1 MSVGTNIKDG
11 DYDWLIGLYDAASGA
26 RLNLLGVDGGESR
39 IRLGT
44 LRLANNGAS
53 VTFIPETRSI
63 VDPSALNHLHLN
75 EAGSAIDFGD
85 LRTDGSVWLRRD
97 GADWVLKTWPRAR
110 RFLLE
115 LSPMRFGT
123 PARVR
128 CTGGTTNSVIPSQA
142 GSLWRLPLNGSE
154 EYRWPTNVL
163 KLDLKATGKSGPLD
177 LTWPAGEGGI
187 ELWSTTN
194 LVSGSWQPVTD
205 GSVVTNDLNWVT
217 IQTQEGQRFYRL
229 Q

>member
-1 MSVGTNIKDG
+1 MQ
-11 DYDWLIGLYDAASGA
+11 
-26 RLNLLGVDGGESR
+26 
-39 IRLGT
+39 
-44 LRLANNGAS
+44 
-53 VTFIPETRSI
+53 
-63 VDPSALNHLHLN
+63 
-75 EAGSAIDFGD
+75 
-85 LRTDGSVWLRRD
+85 
-97 GADWVLKTWPRAR
+97 
-110 RFLLE
+110 
-115 LSPMRFGT
+115 FGT